1 MSILSN
7 LVLSS
12 GEKRF
17 ATISWAILEL
27 LLAIK
32 GNENQRKESPYEPSH
47 SNLVLSCRKQSF
59 CHERSLNKVMN
70 SRYASH
76 HDERRKSVCSCL
88 EVTVDIFIMFKISHW
103 STSCDVHDRIESEVL
118 SFLRQVKW
126 PDDRS
131 QRGIFGSDEV
141 HEFDDILV
149 DGGF

>member
-1 MSILSN
+1 M
-7 LVLSS
+7 
-12 GEKRF
+12 
-17 ATISWAILEL
+17 
-27 LLAIK
+27 
-32 GNENQRKESPYEPSH
+32 
-47 SNLVLSCRKQSF
+47 
-59 CHERSLNKVMN
+59 
-70 SRYASH
+70 
-76 HDERRKSVCSCL
+76 
-88 EVTVDIFIMFKISHW
+88 DIFIMFKISHW